1 MSLDL
6 IRIARWIWPAIA
18 AACHCW
24 ASPPAAVDFRKQ
36 IEPLFKQR
44 CYACHAGTKQ
54 LGGLRL
60 DSREAALAGGYSG
73 AVIKPGNAAASR
85 LIALIDGTAK
95 EKAMPMAG
103 PRLTAEQVALV
114 RDWIGQGAQWP
125 ASAATVSAVK
135 PKATHWAFIAPV
147 RPPVPPARDRR
158 WARNPIDSFVL
169 SKLEAEGIAPS
180 PEVER
185 STLIRRASLD
195 LTGLPPS
202 PEEVASFVK
211 DPRPDAYEH
220 VVDRLLRSEHYGEKW
235 ARHWLDLARY
245 ADSDGF
251 EKDNLRPDA
260 WKWRDWVIRAIN
272 NGMPFD
278 RFTIEQMAGDLL
290 PNATLAQKLAT
301 GFHRN
306 TLTNREGGVNRE
318 EFRVEQVID
327 RASTV
332 GTVWLGL
339 TVGCARCHDHKY
351 DPISQREFYQLTA
364 FFNSAGEAN
373 IEAPLPGELAA
384 YLQRQPDCEAKRG
397 ALLAEYNAAGL
408 QPDWERKMLL
418 AAGHPGVDTLYD
430 VSWDIFGLYVDGGQ
444 EQMRIPAAQR
454 SAKWNAKITD
464 FFIGNYSRVATKQE
478 LEKLKFKELNEKL
491 RQLKAGCQD
500 LSEAQTLAERPEPR
514 KSHILVRGDFRQPG
528 IEVQPAGLAVL
539 NPMPADPRASRLTL
553 AKWLVSRDNPLT
565 ARVTVNRAWQE
576 FFGRGLVATS
586 EDFGVRAE
594 PPTHPEL
601 LDWLA
606 AEFMQGGWEMK
617 KVHRLIVT
625 SATYRQS
632 SKARPE
638 LTARDPGNSL
648 LARQSRLRLS
658 AELIRDATLSAAGL
672 LNVEIGG
679 PSARPAM
686 PAGVLDLAYG
696 SGSKWKESTGA
707 ERYRR
712 GLYTLF
718 LRTSPHPQMTNFDAP
733 DSMVACS
740 RRERSTTPL
749 QALNLLNDS
758 SFFEAAQLLA
768 VRILRSESRSV
779 EDRLRFAFRVS
790 LAREPRAEE
799 LDRLVRFHRQ
809 QVEILEKD
817 PSLVES
823 IFPARDLDGI
833 APTEAAPWVGIGRLL
848 LNLDEFITRG

>member
-1 MSLDL
+1 MTLDL
-6 IRIARWIWPAIA
+6 RRIVRRIWPAA
-18 AACHCW
+18 VAACHCL
-24 ASPPAAVDFRKQ
+24 AYSPPAVDFRKQ
-36 IEPLFKQR
+36 IEPLFKER
-44 CYACHAGTKQ
+44 CHACHAGAKQ

-60 DSREAALAGGYSG
+60 DSREAAIAGGYSG
-73 AVIKPGNAAASR
+73 AVIKPGNAVASK
-85 LIALIDGTAK
+85 LIALIDGKAK
-95 EKAMPMAG
+95 EKSMPLGG
-103 PRLTAEQVALV
+103 PRLTAGQVALV
-114 RDWIGQGAQWP
+114 RDWIDQGAHWP
-125 ASAATVSAVK
+125 ASAATGSMVK
-135 PKATHWAFIAPV
+135 PKTTHWAFVRPV
-147 RPPVPPARDRR
+147 RPPLPRVHDARWVRK
-158 WARNPIDSFVL
+158 PIDAFVVAR
-169 SKLEAEGIAPS
+169 LEAEGIPPS
-180 PEVER
+180 PEADR

-195 LTGLPPS
+195 LTGLPPT
-202 PEEVASFVK
+202 PDEVAAFVS
-211 DPRPDAYEH
+211 DPRQDAYEH
-220 VVDRLLRSEHYGEKW
+220 LVERLLRSEHYGEKW

-251 EKDNLRPDA
+251 EKDNVRPDA

-272 NGMPFD
+272 SGMPFD

-290 PNATLAQKLAT
+290 PNATLAQKIAT

-318 EFRVEQVID
+318 EYRVEQVID

-364 FFNSAGEAN
+364 FFNSADEAN

-384 YLQRQPDCEAKRG
+384 YLQRQPDCEARRR
-397 ALLAEYNAAGL
+397 ALLAEYKVADL

-418 AAGHPGVDTLYD
+418 AAGQPGADTFYD

-444 EQMRIPAAQR
+444 EQLRIPASQR

-464 FFIGNYSRVATKQE
+464 FFIGNYSRVAAKAE
-478 LEKLKFKELNEKL
+478 LDRLKFKDLNEKL

-500 LSEAQTLAERPEPR
+500 LSEAQTLAERPQPR
-514 KSHILVRGDFRQPG
+514 KSHILIRGDFRQPG
-528 IEVQPAGLAVL
+528 IEVQPGGLAVL
-539 NPMPADPRASRLTL
+539 NPMPAEQRPSRLTL

-586 EDFGVRAE
+586 EDFGARAE
-594 PPTHPEL
+594 PPTHPAL

-606 AEFMQGGWEMK
+606 TEFMEGGWEMK
-617 KVHRLIVT
+617 KLHRLIVT

-648 LARQSRLRLS
+648 LARQQRLRLS

-672 LNVEIGG
+672 INLEIGG
-679 PSARPAM
+679 PSARPSM
-686 PAGVLDLAYG
+686 PPGVLDLAYG
-696 SGSKWKESTGA
+696 SSSKWKESTGA
-707 ERYRR
+707 ERHRR

-718 LRTSPHPQMTNFDAP
+718 LRTAPHPQMTNFDAP

-768 VRILRSESRSV
+768 VRIVRSESRSV

-799 LDRLVRFHRQ
+799 LDRMVRFYRQ

-833 APTEAAPWVGIGRLL
+833 APTEAAPWVGVGRLL